1 MTWQN
6 RIKILFKCL
15 NNHMTIKTV
24 TIKKIN
30 KRTLMKKITKKPFWI
45 NLMIGKES
53 KPKWLR
59 LLPNLTIINFK
70 KMDINNKKIQNL
82 KIKKIKL
89 VKNQETAS
97 PWISTCHL
105 LKSKVLPPPKM
116 LTSEKTQNK
125 SILK

>member
-53 KPKWLR
+53 KPKWLH
-59 LLPNLTIINFK
+59 LLPNLIIINFK
-70 KMDINNKKIQNL
+70 KIQSL

-89 VKNQETAS
+89 VKNQETVS
-97 PWISTCHL
+97 PWI
-105 LKSKVLPPPKM
+105 
-116 LTSEKTQNK
+116 
-125 SILK
+125 